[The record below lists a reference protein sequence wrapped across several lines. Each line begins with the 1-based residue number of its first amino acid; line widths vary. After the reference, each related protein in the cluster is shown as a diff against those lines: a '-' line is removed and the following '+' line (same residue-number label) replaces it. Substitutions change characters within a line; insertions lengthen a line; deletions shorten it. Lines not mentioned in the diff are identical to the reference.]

1 MTHLNRLWTYKY
13 IFEVHGTKQ
22 SRSTSLRTPVHFIH
36 SSSTY
41 PADDQNMHLDWK
53 QRFDIIY
60 GIAEGLCYLH
70 EESETR
76 IIHRDIKASN
86 VLLDQ
91 KLKPKITDF
100 GLARVLC
107 GDRTHL
113 TTGIAGT
120 V

>member
-1 MTHLNRLWTYKY
+1 VCQNIRKPIYVSKWKSEPSFTCA
-13 IFEVHGTKQ
+13 
-22 SRSTSLRTPVHFIH
+22 
-36 SSSTY
+36 
-41 PADDQNMHLDWK
+41 ADEQNMQLDWQ
-53 QRFDIIY
+53 QRFDVIQ

-70 EESETR
+70 EESEIR

-86 VLLDQ
+86 VLLDH

>member
-1 MTHLNRLWTYKY
+1 MDMNMDMNMIYVCAADGQQNR
-13 IFEVHGTKQ
+13 
-22 SRSTSLRTPVHFIH
+22 R
-36 SSSTY
+36 
-41 PADDQNMHLDWK
+41 LDWQ
-53 QRFDIIY
+53 QRFDVIF
-60 GIAEGLCYLH
+60 GVAEGLCYLH

>member
-1 MTHLNRLWTYKY
+1 MCA
-13 IFEVHGTKQ
+13 
-22 SRSTSLRTPVHFIH
+22 
-36 SSSTY
+36 
-41 PADDQNMHLDWK
+41 ADDQNSHLDWK

-60 GIAEGLCYLH
+60 GIAEGLCYATKSRELG
-70 EESETR
+70 SFTGTS
-76 IIHRDIKASN
+76 KPATSCWTKSSS
-86 VLLDQ
+86 Q
-91 KLKPKITDF
+91 KSDF

>member
-1 MTHLNRLWTYKY
+1 MTCSSVLIICHIVTQVPFFSICAADYKNR
-13 IFEVHGTKQ
+13 
-22 SRSTSLRTPVHFIH
+22 
-36 SSSTY
+36 
-41 PADDQNMHLDWK
+41 HLDWQ
-53 QRFDIIY
+53 QRFDIIF